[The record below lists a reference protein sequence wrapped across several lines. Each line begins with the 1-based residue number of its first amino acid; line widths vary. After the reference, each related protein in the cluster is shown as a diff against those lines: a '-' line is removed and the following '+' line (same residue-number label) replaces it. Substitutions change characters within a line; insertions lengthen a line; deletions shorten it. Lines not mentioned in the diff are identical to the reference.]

1 VADAAGSLSTPT
13 TPAAVRARLRLRLPV
28 PWLAHK
34 EEEDMVVVAAVS
46 SL

>member
-1 VADAAGSLSTPT
+1 VADAAGALSTPT
-13 TPAAVRARLRLRLPV
+13 TPAAVRARLRLPV